1 MMVQQ
6 LKQSFFQV
14 FTVTTLWVTLLLT
27 LFYHDQPIHMT
38 FLWNVAG
45 ISFAAAVLFGVMYS
59 ALWNHFTLKPLWNI
73 FISSTCNIAGGM
85 VIVWLFSREMFEF
98 IAPWF
103 PGMWLLSIVLHVIA
117 FYFYARIDSRKKA
130 EELNDILK

>member
-1 MMVQQ
+1 MIQQ

-14 FTVTTLWVTLLLT
+14 FTVKTLWVTLLLT
-27 LFYHDQPIHMT
+27 LFYRDQSIQMS

-45 ISFAAAVLFGVMYS
+45 ISLITAVLFGVMYR
-59 ALWNHFTLKPLWNI
+59 ALWSHFTLKPIWNI
-73 FISSTCNIAGGM
+73 VISSTCNIAGGM
-85 VIVWLFSREMFEF
+85 LIIWLFSREMFEW

>member
-1 MMVQQ
+1 MIQQ
-6 LKQSFFQV
+6 LKHSFFQV
-14 FTVTTLWVTLLLT
+14 FTVTTLWLILLLT
-27 LFYHDQPIHMT
+27 MFYRDQPIQMS

-45 ISFAAAVLFGVMYS
+45 ISLIAALLFGVMYS
-59 ALWNHFTLKPLWNI
+59 ALWNHFTLKPIWNI
-73 FISSTCNIAGGM
+73 VISSTGNIAGGM
-85 VIVWLFSREMFEF
+85 GIIWLFSREMFEL

-117 FYFYARIDSRKKA
+117 FYFYARMDSRKKA